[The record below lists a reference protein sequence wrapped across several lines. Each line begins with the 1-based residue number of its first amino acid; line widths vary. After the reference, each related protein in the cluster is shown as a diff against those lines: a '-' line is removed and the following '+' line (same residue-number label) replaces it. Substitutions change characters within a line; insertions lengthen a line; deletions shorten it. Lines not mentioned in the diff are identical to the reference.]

1 MVQITDL
8 PGKTFLFSAASMAAI
23 ALLMFFFIFVTAAPI
38 VEKEG
43 IGFITGTTWSYDTH
57 QYGIFNYIA
66 GTLALTIVTMLL
78 AVPLGI
84 GTAIFL
90 VEWAPA
96 HVDRAVSTS
105 IELLVGIPSVIFGIF
120 GYFILEPIFRF
131 YVDPAV
137 SATLGWIPIF
147 HDNDPAGGSS
157 ILLASFVLAIMVLPT
172 ITALSREAMRSVPS
186 EYREG
191 SLALGATRWETLRHV
206 VLPASMTGILTG
218 IILGMMRAMGET
230 MAVVM
235 LLGNAAVMPG
245 SILDPAYAMTSK
257 ILNDIG
263 YHIFEEESKSA
274 IFGIAA
280 VLFFIEMALVAVVRG
295 IVSRYGAPGGNAR

>member
-1 MVQITDL
+1 MVQTTDL
-8 PGKTFLFSAASMAAI
+8 PGKMFLLSAVLMAAI
-23 ALLMFFFIFVTAAPI
+23 ALLMFFFIFITAVPV

-57 QYGIFNYIA
+57 QYGILYFIA

-78 AVPLGI
+78 ALPLSI

-90 VEWAPA
+90 TEWAP
-96 HVDRAVSTS
+96 VQIDRVVSTS

-120 GYFILEPIFRF
+120 GYFILQPIFKQHI
-131 YVDPAV
+131 DPFIN
-137 SATLGWIPIF
+137 ATLGWIPIF
-147 HDNDPAGGSS
+147 HDNDPGNGSS

-206 VLPASMTGILTG
+206 VLPASMAGILTAV
-218 IILGMMRAMGET
+218 ILGMMRAMGET

-235 LLGNAAVMPG
+235 LLGNAAVMPH

-263 YHIFEEESKSA
+263 YRVCEEESKSA
-274 IFGIAA
+274 LFGVAA
-280 VLFFIEMALVAVVRG
+280 VLFLIEMAFVALMRG
-295 IVSRYGAPGGNAR
+295 IIARYGTNGENSR

>member
-1 MVQITDL
+1 MTQTSDL
-8 PGKTFLFSAASMAAI
+8 PGKMFLLSAVLMAAV
-23 ALLMFFFIFVTAAPI
+23 ALLMFFFIFVTAVP
-38 VEKEG
+38 VLEKEG
-43 IGFITGTTWSYDTH
+43 VGFITGTTWSYDSH
-57 QYGIFNYIA
+57 QYGILYFIA

-90 VEWAPA
+90 TEWAP
-96 HVDRAVSTS
+96 VQIDRVVSTS
-105 IELLVGIPSVIFGIF
+105 IELLVGIPSVIYGIF
-120 GYFILEPIFRF
+120 GYFILAPIFKLHI
-131 YVDPAV
+131 DPFIN
-137 SATLGWIPIF
+137 ATLGWIPIF
-147 HDNDPAGGSS
+147 HDNDPGSGSS

-172 ITALSREAMRSVPS
+172 ITALSREAMRSVPH

-206 VLPASMTGILTG
+206 IIPASTAGILTAV
-218 IILGMMRAMGET
+218 ILGMMRAMGET

-235 LLGNAAVMPG
+235 LLGNAAVMPH

-263 YHIFEEESKSA
+263 YYVSFEESKSA
-274 IFGIAA
+274 LFGIAA
-280 VLFFIEMALVAVVRG
+280 VLFLIEMTFVALIRG
-295 IVSRYGAPGGNAR
+295 IVARYGANGGKNR

>member
-1 MVQITDL
+1 MIQTTDL
-8 PGKTFLFSAASMAAI
+8 PGRIFLLSAASTAAVA
-23 ALLMFFFIFVTAAPI
+23 ALMVLFIFVTAAPV

-57 QYGIFNYIA
+57 QYGIFNYIV
-66 GTLALTIVTMLL
+66 GTLVLTAVTMLL
-78 AVPLGI
+78 AVPLSI

-105 IELLVGIPSVIFGIF
+105 IELLVGIPSVIYGIF

-137 SATLGWIPIF
+137 SSTLGWIPIF
-147 HDNDPAGGSS
+147 HDNNPGSGSS

-191 SLALGATRWETLRHV
+191 SLALGATRWETLRRV
-206 VLPASMTGILTG
+206 VIPASVAGILTG

-235 LLGNAAVMPG
+235 LLGNAAVIPG

-263 YHIFEEESKSA
+263 YHICEEEAKSA
-274 IFGIAA
+274 LFGIAA
-280 VLFFIEMALVAVVRG
+280 VLFLIEIAFVALVRCV
-295 IVSRYGAPGGNAR
+295 VSRYGNEGGGAR